1 VDAPDLRNIA
11 LGNRPEVG
19 SHRRVSPEP
28 WLHSAKGCHTIS
40 RPIGLQQHW
49 FPTPAHTLGPMT
61 RAAQTAGLH
70 VQNFLH
76 KLNQVKAQSGG
87 HDILSVC
94 TNVSTPKIGQRI
106 SARFSTHYIQLTNSL
121 TPWGTVPIQTLHL
134 LSCST
139 NTLHFMEPDYSVPRH
154 KRLKLVPILSHANS
168 VYNFPSCSYKI
179 HFNIILQSTTI
190 LLRVV
195 VSFVSSEKQ

>member
-1 VDAPDLRNIA
+1 M
-11 LGNRPEVG
+11 G
-19 SHRRVSPEP
+19 SHRRISPGP

-40 RPIGLQQHW
+40 RPIGLRQQC
-49 FPTPAHTLGPMT
+49 FPTPAYTLRPMT
-61 RAAQTAGLH
+61 RAAQTAGLQ

-76 KLNQVKAQSGG
+76 KLYQVKAQSGG

-106 SARFSTHYIQLTNSL
+106 SARFSIYYIELIKSL
-121 TPWGTVPIQTLHL
+121 TPWGAVPIQTLHL

-139 NTLHFMEPDYSVPRH
+139 NILHFMEPDYSLPRH

-168 VYNFPSCSYKI
+168 VHNFPSCSFMI
-179 HFNIILQSTTI
+179 HFNTILPFTNI

-195 VSFVSSEKQ
+195 ISFRFSY